1 MKEEVKEEETKQSR
15 DEKKKE
21 KEQRSIVRP
30 QLYEK
35 SYKWENNDKD
45 YPRLG
50 SPFYFFV
57 K

>member
-30 QLYEK
+30 QLYKK
-35 SYKWENNDKD
+35 SYK
-45 YPRLG
+45 
-50 SPFYFFV
+50 
-57 K
+57 